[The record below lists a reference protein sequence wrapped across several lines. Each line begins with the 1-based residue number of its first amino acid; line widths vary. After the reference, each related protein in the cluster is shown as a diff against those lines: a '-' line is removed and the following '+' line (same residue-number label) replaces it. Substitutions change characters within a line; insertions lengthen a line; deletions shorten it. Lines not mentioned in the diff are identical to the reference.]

1 MYWGMVREVV
11 VEMLRW
17 VVRGVYLDLGMGIWE
32 RWRVT
37 RKRRFIW
44 LVVVL
49 LESMLDIRDEAIQSG
64 LGA

>member
-1 MYWGMVREVV
+1 MYWGMVRDVV

-17 VVRGVYLDLGMGIWE
+17 VARGVYLDLGMGIWE

-37 RKRRFIW
+37 RERRFIW

-49 LESMLDIRDEAIQSG
+49 LESMLDIRDEAMQSG
-64 LGA
+64 FGA